1 MKIEKV
7 AVLMS
12 LATVC
17 GFSVV
22 AATKPVVP
30 QSPVITYGLIR
41 DEYGAPLTKNSQA
54 ALTLVRSEAREG
66 QVYAT
71 CAVGDSG
78 FPGMNYRLSLEID
91 SAGPRRTYAVTKG
104 TAMFVKATRGGVVE
118 ALSPVAVF
126 VTPAQ
131 GTKQRIDYSFGTDAD
146 ADGMPDDWEE
156 WMLDLAGRD
165 SSAEA
170 IARFR
175 PGDDADGD
183 GMTNLQEY
191 LAGTDPFLATDLLK
205 IESFERVPGTERAR
219 LTFLT
224 AVDRKYRV
232 LMTESLGAPV
242 WTPVATA
249 NEETGELVYEP
260 YVGTGRRMAVYV
272 DARLSAMFFRV
283 AAN

>member
-1 MKIEKV
+1 MIIC
-7 AVLMS
+7 L
-12 LATVC
+12 LAADMA
-17 GFSVV
+17 FSVP

-54 ALTLVRSEAREG
+54 ALTLVRNEARDG

-71 CAVGDSG
+71 SAVGDSG
-78 FPGMNYRLSLEID
+78 MPGMNYRLSLEID
-91 SAGPRRTYAVTKG
+91 SAGPRRAYAVTTG
-104 TAMFVKATRGGVVE
+104 TEMFVKATRGGVVE
-118 ALSPVAVF
+118 ALSPVAMF
-126 VTPAQ
+126 ATPAQ
-131 GTKQRIDYSFGTDAD
+131 GTKQRLDYSFGTDAD

-156 WMLDLAGRD
+156 WVLDLAGRD
-165 SSAEA
+165 SSFEA
-170 IARFR
+170 IVKFR
-175 PGDDADGD
+175 PADDADGD

-205 IESFERVPGTERAR
+205 IESFELVPGADRAR

-232 LMTESLGAPV
+232 LMTESLGSPV

-249 NEETGELVYEP
+249 REVTGELVYAP
-260 YVGTGRRMAVYV
+260 HAGTGRRMVVYV
-272 DARLSAMFFRV
+272 DARLASMFFRV
-283 AAN
+283 AVN